1 MQTNVA
7 LTKGRR
13 GENSTDFTVN
23 NSLIRRKTTY
33 ISIIEATNR
42 YSFFDKNV
50 LDENLGFLELL
61 KESMLFDRCAC
72 HFRSLGRSSFEIWST
87 LECNST
93 LLQALCLRTLIRE

>member
-33 ISIIEATNR
+33 ISIIGATKI
-42 YSFFDKNV
+42 YSFFNKNV
-50 LDENLGFLELL
+50 LLEILGFFKNL
-61 KESMLFDRCAC
+61 KVSMLFDRCAC

-93 LLQALCLRTLIRE
+93 LLQALCLRTDT

>member
-33 ISIIEATNR
+33 ISIIGATKR
-42 YSFFDKNV
+42 YSFFNKNV
-50 LDENLGFLELL
+50 LDENLGFFFKLL
-61 KESMLFDRCAC
+61 KVSMLFDRCAC

-93 LLQALCLRTLIRE
+93 LLQALCLRTDT

>member
-33 ISIIEATNR
+33 ISIIGATKI
-42 YSFFDKNV
+42 YSFFNKNV
-50 LDENLGFLELL
+50 LLEILVFFLKL
-61 KESMLFDRCAC
+61 KS
-72 HFRSLGRSSFEIWST
+72 IYV
-87 LECNST
+87 
-93 LLQALCLRTLIRE
+93 I

>member
-13 GENSTDFTVN
+13 EENSTDFTVN

-33 ISIIEATNR
+33 ISIIGDIR
-42 YSFFDKNV
+42 FSIKNV

-61 KESMLFDRCAC
+61 KVSMLFDRCAC

-93 LLQALCLRTLIRE
+93 LLQALCLRTDT

>member
-7 LTKGRR
+7 LTRGRR

-42 YSFFDKNV
+42 YSFFNKNV
-50 LDENLGFLELL
+50 LDFGFLELL
-61 KESMLFDRCAC
+61 RISMLFDRCAC

-93 LLQALCLRTLIRE
+93 LLQALCLRTDT